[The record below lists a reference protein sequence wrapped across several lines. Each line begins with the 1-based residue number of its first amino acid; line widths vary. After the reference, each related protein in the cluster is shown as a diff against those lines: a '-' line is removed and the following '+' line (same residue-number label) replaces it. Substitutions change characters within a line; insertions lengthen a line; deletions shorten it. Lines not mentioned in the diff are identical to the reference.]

1 MTNRRRLLL
10 SYLANSFKYLPYSYE
25 YLYYG
30 LVPTTIDSKQ
40 VRNKAK
46 VRKLYG
52 NSVVENQLVQ
62 NGNFEDT
69 SGWSGYNGTISVSN
83 NILSYSISYLGGDY
97 GSNRVEQQFT
107 NINNHYYLVD
117 VYIKTPYATTVRLYT
132 GEWVI
137 LGTTNANQWT
147 RFTQIFEK
155 TGSSVGNNSL
165 YFDVH
170 GQASYQVGD
179 VIQVK
184 QYQKKDITQRHPFN
198 TPTTLTDNRVQ
209 AILNRG
215 YIPYNLGEL
224 KSVDIGEIS
233 SEPYNLFDEDNLTA
247 VHKYVNSSNGVLVA
261 GNNNN
266 YAEEEYIKVVG
277 GKSYSFSTKYQA
289 SAINNLGVGCYD
301 KDKNFITR
309 ISLYSPNA
317 YNSFTLP
324 TNCEYIR
331 ISFAIDVGET
341 VELSNNQICFHRT
354 GTRTGYAPYQAPQTI
369 TFKYQGSGVGTAHD
383 TYELTKTAHVFT
395 KNMANVDF
403 GTLTW
408 SKNSDNNFYSTGLG
422 SLIKKPLS
430 NHDMANA
437 VCGEYKIDT
446 LSNVYNNLVDKS
458 FAIHAN
464 DGTIL
469 IRDTLKAS
477 IGGVAFKE
485 SVEGVILQY
494 PLETPQVITIPR
506 KHLWVVDLG
515 SLNYTSSSSYGAYSS
530 SLSTLAKK
538 PSNNNTSPNIY
549 CSLYTTS
556 YRSNYSNSN
565 RKLITIDQSGDLDIE
580 DSSLIGLTNAQ
591 IQAKLSGIL
600 LFYETENEV
609 ADITDTFDI
618 QSGGTINT
626 DSNVLPNADFLM
638 KCK

>member
-46 VRKLYG
+46 VSKLYG

-132 GEWVI
+132 GEWII

-184 QYQKKDITQRHPFN
+184 QYQKKDITQRHPFD

-209 AILNRG
+209 AILNGG

-233 SEPYNLFDEDNLTA
+233 SEY
-247 VHKYVNSSNGVLVA
+247 S
-261 GNNNN
+261 NNN
-266 YAEEEYIKVVG
+266 
-277 GKSYSFSTKYQA
+277 
-289 SAINNLGVGCYD
+289 
-301 KDKNFITR
+301 
-309 ISLYSPNA
+309 P
-317 YNSFTLP
+317 
-324 TNCEYIR
+324 
-331 ISFAIDVGET
+331 
-341 VELSNNQICFHRT
+341 LS
-354 GTRTGYAPYQAPQTI
+354 TI

-395 KNMANVDF
+395 KNNRLLDLIQVSGWYYDNTLQW
-403 GTLTW
+403 GTNKIENYTADNSTAKEILSEKYT
-408 SKNSDNNFYSTGLG
+408 SIRFNGYASSSDNNLISFRDNGYVYVKNGNQTTQPSGL
-422 SLIKKPLS
+422 LLYQL
-430 NHDMANA
+430 A
-437 VCGEYKIDT
+437 
-446 LSNVYNNLVDKS
+446 
-458 FAIHAN
+458 
-464 DGTIL
+464 
-469 IRDTLKAS
+469 
-477 IGGVAFKE
+477 
-485 SVEGVILQY
+485 
-494 PLETPQVITIPR
+494 TPQVITIPR
-506 KHLWVVDLG
+506 KHLGIVDLG
-515 SLNYTSSSSYGAYSS
+515 SLTYTSSSSYGAYSS

-538 PSNNNTSPNIY
+538 PSNNNTQPNIY
-549 CSLYTTS
+549 CYLYTTS

-600 LFYETENEV
+600 LFYETDSEV
-609 ADITDTFDI
+609 SDITDTFDI

-626 DSNVLPNADFLM
+626 NSNVLPNADFLM